1 MHTRGDI
8 QVPTNRIIW
17 VKKTFWFFLF
27 GSIYYLL
34 SYSVWFHVVFTKQ
47 AQTKPQQKKK
57 REEIGLKLNEGMN
70 DEIRTCIF
78 WRFSCAWTRLTR
90 SATFRNLL
98 RGFFTSQ
105 VATAD
110 LHLLRASMELS
121 LFSNSKSFNKLSISL
136 TIKTTQLSSLWVEKI
151 WLIDLLIWDCFMC
164 GECELR
170 QRTNETAAKGLKW

>member
-1 MHTRGDI
+1 M
-8 QVPTNRIIW
+8 
-17 VKKTFWFFLF
+17 
-27 GSIYYLL
+27 
-34 SYSVWFHVVFTKQ
+34 
-47 AQTKPQQKKK
+47 
-57 REEIGLKLNEGMN
+57 NEWMN

-151 WLIDLLIWDCFMC
+151 WLIDWFGIVLCVASVNW
-164 GECELR
+164 GSAQTKR
-170 QRTNETAAKGLKW
+170 QQKGWNDRPGSLSARKTKLNRV